1 MRHADKP
8 EQTAAEVITAEIAR
22 GHLVVSSFT
31 RPHAEGFYTKADTLE
46 VKTKAE
52 SAI

>member
-8 EQTAAEVITAEIAR
+8 EQTAAEVITAETVR
-22 GHLVVSSFT
+22 GHSVVSSFT
-31 RPHAEGFYTKADTLE
+31 RPHAGGFYTKGDTLE
-46 VKTKAE
+46 IKTKAQ